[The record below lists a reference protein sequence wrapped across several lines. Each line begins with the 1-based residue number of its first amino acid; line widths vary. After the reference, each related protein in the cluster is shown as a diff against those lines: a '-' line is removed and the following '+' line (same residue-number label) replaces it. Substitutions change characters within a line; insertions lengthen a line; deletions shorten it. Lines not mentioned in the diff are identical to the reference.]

1 MTDTLSPPNRSDVEN
16 VLRDYSAVE
25 EVVPLEDSWLHVIGD
40 SRSLLVCIDGEALTS
55 SGRLTEGA
63 ELLDP
68 DDSGVVFTTAP
79 VVHVLGISDYF
90 SGGAERLPSDSTEA
104 FMEDLGEMVSQLLV
118 DGFKEFSELT
128 TGELPLFFSN
138 IISEE
143 RYQEGTPIKGSG
155 RTLRGLPVTWPP
167 DIEEGLVD
175 LLVNWLLFDSPK
187 DIVDLCS
194 DGWSLTNRL
203 LDYCHRE
210 NDVTLRL
217 VDLPSEG
224 ARLGRLVSAYRS
236 PGERPTEVVECKLD
250 DILKETAEQAGL
262 DQFGG
267 NSDTENPA
275 ASAVVAGFCSG
286 RPLDVNESLKE
297 RASAL
302 NLGLPPRLSLP
313 TYLTA
318 EGIQSLEEGGRGVFI
333 LPFRQL
339 ARQSFLQC
347 ILDQGQLHSVLLLDD
362 PEEPGEGARRSVELA
377 IVLFEKDRSDND
389 SEAVRLIEMEAPKF
403 DPRLNRL
410 VQAPIQQLDSSD
422 AADITGVSFHLVNS
436 TELKELNPRLVLR
449 EPQIT
454 PFLRAEQTRELGD
467 VVDKIQHGVRSGAN
481 DFFYL
486 NSDEVEQLDLSPQF
500 LTPVLRG
507 PRDPVDEEGRRV
519 TAGSSDFYALDL
531 REFLQQF
538 DENPPEKVVLREL
551 RRQGYRSVADYI
563 ESHDDLGESGSLQ
576 RRDYWFCPF
585 DSPIDNP
592 PDLLVGRFSDG
603 TWYRYRGDGAIIDQS
618 WYGVWCEDTDP
629 ESLIKLLSSEPYE
642 LLIQHLGQS
651 MSQVHSR
658 YTIRDISQLPI
669 NTDSLGT
676 GLDKIT
682 FPPERRRDQRQL
694 DQAVIDGC
702 SQQAAR
708 EALATLIEPDD
719 QFAWAW
725 FLSPEEYE
733 EFQRRYERSEE
744 RAREYV
750 AKRLNEDEI
759 RKMLTE
765 IEESP
770 LRMERWETM
779 AELAEEYRDGH
790 YRLFMYGATPQ
801 FEGFIMDWASNKG
814 YPISKR
820 DGRPYVQ
827 IPGENPEEG
836 NQEIPKS
843 LGALIEAFIPRG
855 FGDFLQDDITTLRNT
870 ITHGE
875 IIEMSHERAAIC
887 FLALH
892 TLALQIREDQLGT
905 LEQSS

>member
-1 MTDTLSPPNRSDVEN
+1 MTDTLSPPNRADVEG
-16 VLRDYSAVE
+16 VLQNSSAVE
-25 EVVPLEDSWLHVIGD
+25 EIISYGDNWIYVTGD
-40 SRSLLVCIDGEALTS
+40 SRSLLLCLGAEALAH
-55 SGRLTEGA
+55 SGGLTEGS

-68 DDSGVVFTTAP
+68 DDSGVVFATAP
-79 VVHVLGISDYF
+79 MVHVLGISDYHC
-90 SGGAERLPSDSTEA
+90 GGAERLSSDSTEA
-104 FMEDLGEMVSQLLV
+104 FIEDLGEMVSKLLV
-118 DGFKEFSELT
+118 DGFDDYPELT
-128 TGELPLFFSN
+128 TDELPLFFSN
-138 IISEE
+138 IISDEG
-143 RYQEGTPIKGSG
+143 YHEGTPIKGSG
-155 RTLRGLPVTWPP
+155 RTLRGLPVAWPP
-167 DIEEGLVD
+167 DVEEGMVD
-175 LLVNWLLFDSPK
+175 LLANWLLFDNPK

-194 DGWSLTNRL
+194 DGWSLTHRL

-210 NDVTLRL
+210 GDVALRL

-224 ARLGRLVSAYRS
+224 TRVGRLVSAYRF
-236 PGERPTEVVECKLD
+236 PGQRRTEAVECNLN
-250 DILKETAEQAGL
+250 DILKEPAEQTDL
-262 DQFGG
+262 DQFEG
-267 NSDTENPA
+267 NPDTEDTA

-302 NLGLPPRLSLP
+302 NLGLSPRLSLP

-318 EGIQSLEEGGRGVFI
+318 EGIQSLDEGGRGVFV

-339 ARQSFLQC
+339 ARQSFLQY
-347 ILDQGQLHSVLLLDD
+347 IFDQGQLHSVLLLDD
-362 PEEPGEGARRSVELA
+362 PEEPGEGARRSVEIA

-389 SEAVRLIEMEAPKF
+389 SKAVRLVEMEAPEF

-436 TELKELNPRLVLR
+436 ADLRELNPRLVLR
-449 EPQIT
+449 EPQIV
-454 PFLRAEQTRELGD
+454 PFLRAEETRELGD
-467 VVDKIQHGVRSGAN
+467 IVDKIQYGVKSGAN

-486 NSDEVEQLDLSPQF
+486 NSEEVDQLDLPSKF

-507 PRDPVDEEGRRV
+507 PRDPVDEEGQIV
-519 TAGSSDFYALDL
+519 TAGSTDFYALDL

-538 DENPPEKVVLREL
+538 DENPPEETVLREL
-551 RRQGYRSVADYI
+551 RRQGFRSVADYI
-563 ESHDDLGESGSLQ
+563 ESHKELSERASLQ
-576 RRDYWFCPF
+576 MRDYWFCPF
-585 DSPIDNP
+585 DSSIDNP
-592 PDLLVGRFSDG
+592 PDLLIGRFSDG

-618 WYGVWCEDTDP
+618 WYGVWCGDTDP
-629 ESLIKLLSSEPYE
+629 DSLIRLLSSEPYE
-642 LLIQHLGQS
+642 LLIQHLGQP
-651 MSQVHSR
+651 MSQVHSQ

-669 NTDSLGT
+669 NTDSLDA
-676 GLDKIT
+676 GLDEIT

-694 DQAVIDGC
+694 DQAVVNGC
-702 SQQAAR
+702 SEQTVR

-733 EFQRRYERSEE
+733 EFQRQYEIGEE
-744 RAREYV
+744 AAREYV
-750 AKRLNEDEI
+750 AERLSEREI

-779 AELAEEYRDGH
+779 AELAEEYREGH

-801 FEGFIMDWASNKG
+801 FEGFIMDWAENKE
-814 YPISKR
+814 YPIFKR

-827 IPGENPEEG
+827 IPGDTTEEED
-836 NQEIPKS
+836 QEIPKS

-892 TLALQIREDQLGT
+892 TLALQIREDRLGT
-905 LEQSS
+905 EDYTP